1 MTIDQILQALEA
13 VDFTAIE
20 LLQLIDKAAELAST
34 KLNNTASNEPGED

>member
-1 MTIDQILQALEA
+1 VTFDQILKALEA
-13 VDFTAIE
+13 GEFTAIE